1 MTRPAPKPPASPE
14 RPVLPSVTVR
24 PISADEHLAWI
35 RSRRSSS
42 FLQTPAWARVKR
54 DWDAESLGWFEGDRL
69 VAAALVL
76 YRQVP
81 KVKRYLAYLP
91 EGPALDWSAPRI
103 VDYLRELRDYLK
115 GKRVFAIRM
124 GPPVV
129 LHRWGTITVKDA
141 IADEA
146 VDSLTQVPPD
156 VTEELGTS
164 VHDLLTRLGFRHRD
178 ARGGFTEGQPQFLF
192 QLPLTGP
199 TPTGPTDNE
208 PLTEAD
214 LLAGMNQLWRRNIK
228 KSAKAGVEVVRGT
241 PADLPA
247 FHRVYVETAGRDG
260 FTPRPLAYFE
270 NMVAAMTAEDPE
282 RIHLYLARHDGEL
295 VAATLWVRV
304 GRHAWYAYGAS
315 TSAKRDVQGSTAIQW
330 QMIRDALA
338 AGAEVYDMRGI
349 TDAVSADDPHLGLL
363 RFKVGTGGEAVEL
376 VGEWD
381 LPLNKALYA
390 AFDFYLRRR

>member
-1 MTRPAPKPPASPE
+1 MPR
-14 RPVLPSVTVR
+14 LGVR

-35 RSRRSSS
+35 RGQDSVS
-42 FLQTPAWARVKR
+42 FLQTPAWATVKR
-54 DWDAESLGWFEGDRL
+54 DWDAESLGWFEDDRL

-91 EGPALDWSAPRI
+91 EGPALDWSSPRI

-115 GKRVFAIRM
+115 GKRGFAIRM

-156 VTEELGTS
+156 VVEDVGTR
-164 VHDLLTRLGFRHRD
+164 VHDTLTRLGFRHRD

-192 QLPLTGP
+192 QLPLTE
-199 TPTGPTDNE
+199 TDQDR

-228 KSAKAGVEVVRGT
+228 KSAKAGVEVLQGS
-241 PADLPA
+241 PADLPE

-260 FTPRPLAYFE
+260 FTPRPPAYFE
-270 NMVAAMTAEDPE
+270 NMFAALSAEDPD
-282 RIHLYLARHDGEL
+282 RIRLYLARHEGDL

-330 QMIRDALA
+330 QMMRDALA
-338 AGAEVYDMRGI
+338 AGASVYDMRGI
-349 TDAVSADDPHLGLL
+349 TDAVSTDDPHLGLL